1 MVWQNPLQT
10 KEERDERIRKL
21 LEDETDPDAR
31 QVLELIL
38 ADDEGIVHV
47 NDDGTLVHL
56 VWKLRA
62 N

>member
-1 MVWQNPLQT
+1 VVWQNPLQT

-38 ADDEGIVHV
+38 TDEEGVV
-47 NDDGTLVHL
+47 YVTDDGLLQHVG
-56 VWKLRA
+56 WKVRE